1 MMKKFMYLWCAFV
14 FLGLVACSDDTPE
27 KQPERMFALTNLNNS
42 GCKSNVESRAG
53 YWNDE
58 YFELKGTQAGNLLV
72 KHANAVFNCAS
83 DKFEAKASIE
93 GKTITVTELD
103 VIKDGVMVKCIC
115 PYDLDY
121 EIGPLKEGETYS
133 MTVVSTY
140 DLGIDDPRLT
150 PDSREITF
158 SFVYSPTLSKTI
170 PYQKEL

>member
-1 MMKKFMYLWCAFV
+1 MMKKYMFLWGV
-14 FLGLVACSDDTPE
+14 FALLGLVACSDETPE
-27 KQPERMFALTNLNNS
+27 EQPERMFALTNLNYS
-42 GCKSNVESRAG
+42 GCKSYVESRSIG
-53 YWNDE
+53 DNE

-140 DLGIDDPRLT
+140 DLGTDNPNLT
-150 PDSREITF
+150 PNGYETTF
-158 SFVYSPTLSKTI
+158 SFVYSSTLSKTI
-170 PYQKEL
+170 PYQKE

>member
-14 FLGLVACSDDTPE
+14 FLGLVACSDETPE
-27 KQPERMFALTNLNNS
+27 EQPERMFALTNLNYS
-42 GCKSNVESRAG
+42 GCKSYVESRSIG
-53 YWNDE
+53 DNE

-121 EIGPLKEGETYS
+121 E
-133 MTVVSTY
+133 
-140 DLGIDDPRLT
+140 RLT
-150 PDSREITF
+150 VMKQHSVSSIRQRCQRLYPIKKSDRNLVPVALF
-158 SFVYSPTLSKTI
+158 I
-170 PYQKEL
+170 PLPS

>member
-14 FLGLVACSDDTPE
+14 FLGLVACSDETPE

-83 DKFEAKASIE
+83 SKFEAKASIE
-93 GKTITVTELD
+93 GKTITVTEKQHS
-103 VIKDGVMVKCIC
+103 VSSIRQRCQRPYPIKKSDRNLVPCH
-115 PYDLDY
+115 
-121 EIGPLKEGETYS
+121 PL
-133 MTVVSTY
+133 
-140 DLGIDDPRLT
+140 
-150 PDSREITF
+150 
-158 SFVYSPTLSKTI
+158 
-170 PYQKEL
+170 